1 MYSEW
6 SGLGFSWNSRQPV
19 HPPPRFFFYN
29 CVVPFW
35 RFSFPF
41 ALRVCVSLFPLFFS
55 TESRRGWGGYRAHSE
70 GPRSFFL
77 FFFFFFTCFTT
88 AVPGR
93 TRNNKKNRCN
103 PQKCGR
109 NPLKRRL
116 GGSWNRVV
124 ESTSLRW
131 TSLTGRDLIVVVL
144 RCSRSEWKAS
154 SRGSD
159 WTLRRPIRV
168 AVEYWGKKKTSEN
181 QVKQERNAL
190 EKGKK
195 DNPILATRWNVP
207 RRVRPKKIRHLRPEA
222 VAIRSQWTS
231 PRRSFPIGRHAQQ
244 LQKQKKRLT
253 NRVYFLKR
261 ASILYVKK
269 IDTRATLI
277 WFAALEKWSFELHF
291 LTIDLMENEGQVLQ

>member
-1 MYSEW
+1 MEW
-6 SGLGFSWNSRQPV
+6 LGFQLEQPPASPPAPSV
-19 HPPPRFFFYN
+19 LFLQLCCSFLAIFLPFRSACVCFFVSTFFFNGEPPR
-29 CVVPFW
+29 V
-35 RFSFPF
+35 RRIQGAQRGSTILFSF
-41 ALRVCVSLFPLFFS
+41 LFL
-55 TESRRGWGGYRAHSE
+55 
-70 GPRSFFL
+70 
-77 FFFFFFTCFTT
+77 FFTCFTT

-168 AVEYWGKKKTSEN
+168 AVEYWGKKKNKWKSGETREKRTGKREEGQSDPGDSL
-181 QVKQERNAL
+181 ERSTKSAA
-190 EKGKK
+190 EK
-195 DNPILATRWNVP
+195 NPPPPTGGCCHSVAMDE
-207 RRVRPKKIRHLRPEA
+207 PKTVLSYWSA
-222 VAIRSQWTS
+222 
-231 PRRSFPIGRHAQQ
+231 
-244 LQKQKKRLT
+244 
-253 NRVYFLKR
+253 
-261 ASILYVKK
+261 
-269 IDTRATLI
+269 RATAPKAKKTLN
-277 WFAALEKWSFELHF
+277 K
-291 LTIDLMENEGQVLQ
+291 

>member
-1 MYSEW
+1 MEW
-6 SGLGFSWNSRQPV
+6 LGFQLEQPPASPPAPSV
-19 HPPPRFFFYN
+19 LFLQLCCSFLAIFLPFRSACVCFFVSTFFFNGEPPR
-29 CVVPFW
+29 V
-35 RFSFPF
+35 RRIQGAQRGSTILFSF
-41 ALRVCVSLFPLFFS
+41 LFL
-55 TESRRGWGGYRAHSE
+55 
-70 GPRSFFL
+70 
-77 FFFFFFTCFTT
+77 FFTCFTT

-168 AVEYWGKKKTSEN
+168 AAEYWGKKK
-181 QVKQERNAL
+181 QVK
-190 EKGKK
+190 
-195 DNPILATRWNVP
+195 IRWNKRETHWKKG
-207 RRVRPKKIRHLRPEA
+207 RRT
-222 VAIRSQWTS
+222 IRSWRLAGTFHEECGRKKSATS
-231 PRRSFPIGRHAQQ
+231 DRRLLPFGRNGRAQDGPF
-244 LQKQKKRLT
+244 LLVGTRNSSKSKK
-253 NRVYFLKR
+253 N
-261 ASILYVKK
+261 A
-269 IDTRATLI
+269 
-277 WFAALEKWSFELHF
+277 
-291 LTIDLMENEGQVLQ
+291 